1 MHPARSFKR
10 TRGRRSAIRITAQRP
25 LSEAAHNVTTRRLPV
40 YILADV
46 SGSMQ
51 GTPIESVKSGIRQ
64 LHRDLMSDPQAI
76 ESAWLSVITFA
87 NSAQQIVPL
96 TEVAQF
102 NPPELSAS
110 GSTNFG
116 DGLRLLLECFD
127 AEIVR
132 TTPDQKGDWK
142 PLVFI
147 LSDGAPTDTAWTE
160 YAGSLS
166 AKRPANIIALAC
178 GDQADVNVL
187 KKVTETVIEMRDMTP
202 DAFKAF
208 FKFVS
213 ASVKQTSAK
222 VGTPGSEAGITL
234 PPPPPGITIIP

>member
-1 MHPARSFKR
+1 MS
-10 TRGRRSAIRITAQRP
+10 
-25 LSEAAHNVTTRRLPV
+25 TRRLPV

-51 GTPIESVKSGIRQ
+51 GTPIESVKAGIRQ

-76 ESAWLSVITFA
+76 ESAYLSIITFA
-87 NSAQQIVPL
+87 DSASQIVPL

-102 NPPELSAS
+102 QPPEAMSAS

-116 DGLRLLLECFD
+116 DGLRLLMECFD
-127 AEIVR
+127 AELVR
-132 TTPDQKGDWK
+132 TTAEQKGDWK

-147 LSDGAPTDTAWTE
+147 LSDGAPTDSAWSE
-160 YAGSLS
+160 YASALT

-178 GDQADVNVL
+178 GDQADTSVL
-187 KKVTETVIEMRDMTP
+187 KRVTETVIEMRDMTP
-202 DAFKAF
+202 DAFKSF

-222 VGTPGSEAGITL
+222 VGAPGAGGAITL
-234 PPPPPGITIIP
+234 PPPPPGITIVP